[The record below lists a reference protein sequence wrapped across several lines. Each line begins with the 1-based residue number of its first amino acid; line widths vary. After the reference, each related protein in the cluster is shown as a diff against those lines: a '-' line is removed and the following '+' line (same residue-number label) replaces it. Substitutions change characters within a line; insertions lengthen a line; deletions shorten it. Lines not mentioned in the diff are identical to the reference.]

1 MNNGKTNYK
10 SSKQSIIQGTSD
22 KDKIVKGLKTICIE
36 DNQFT
41 VELPNN
47 SVLKG
52 NLTFQSQEANKTIFM
67 TDKECPF
74 VISDD
79 TIFLNLYGTHDF
91 AITFFIDKV
100 EHSDSGELKAN
111 NSTMPKTERTWLQKL
126 FGNK

>member
-1 MNNGKTNYK
+1 MDNEKKIYK

-22 KDKIVKGLKTICIE
+22 KGKIVKGLRTICIE

-47 SVLKG
+47 PVLKG
-52 NLTFQSQEANKTIFM
+52 NLIFQSQEAGKTIFM

-91 AITFFIDKV
+91 AITFFIDKKDN
-100 EHSDSGELKAN
+100 SDSGELKAA
-111 NSTMPKTERTWLQKL
+111 NSTLPQAGRTWLQKL
-126 FGNK
+126 FGN